1 MSFLTHC
8 TFRSSKVTS
17 QSSNAALGKL
27 FLQES
32 KLSVTPFLS
41 HDGISERGKTTPV
54 NTRQPFVNNLSID
67 TDTIRRMR
75 VRLIAENLCPR
86 QQVLVLRRRPPQPRL
101 GNAPRRF
108 WDIAC
113 RRFSSWR
120 GSPLVVKPETVL
132 RWRRR
137 GVAAVTSAARRSF
150 LER

>member
-17 QSSNAALGKL
+17 QSGNAALGKL

-41 HDGISERGKTTPV
+41 HFGISERDKTTPV
-54 NTRQPFVNNLSID
+54 STRQLFVNNLSID
-67 TDTIRRMR
+67 TDTWMR
-75 VRLIAENLCPR
+75 VRLIVENLCPR
-86 QQVLVLRRRPPQPRL
+86 QQVLVLQRRHPQLRL
-101 GNAPRRF
+101 GNAHWRF
-108 WDIAC
+108 WVIAC
-113 RRFSSWR
+113 RWFSSWR

-137 GVAAVTSAARRSF
+137 G
-150 LER
+150 